1 MTTKQLIELVLSLA
15 DDDNRLDEIEKIEE
29 EIIELEKKVQ
39 ELRTKLDILIYL
51 S

>member
-29 EIIELEKKVQ
+29 EIIELEKKVK

>member
-15 DDDNRLDEIEKIEE
+15 DDDNKLDEIEKIEE

>member
-1 MTTKQLIELVLSLA
+1 MTTKQLIELVLSLS

-29 EIIELEKKVQ
+29 QIIELEKKVQ

>member
-15 DDDNRLDEIEKIEE
+15 DYDNRLDEIEKIEE
-29 EIIELEKKVQ
+29 EIIELEKKVK

>member
-15 DDDNRLDEIEKIEE
+15 DDDNRLDEIERIEE